1 MCPMQEN
8 SFQPGHAG
16 SDSIYCHFLC
26 RLTSRLLSLLVV
38 AWLPWHDQWGE
49 TNRCDL
55 LLELQPRK
63 IRTHLVSQTKPR
75 RIGGCIFQ
83 RTPLKNIHSNPLP
96 PSPVRCQRLS
106 IKKQFPHR
114 DQACAMRKRKRMREN
129 VRYGDGE
136 RTRIIHVSRGCR
148 ISAESGLQKQSLSRR
163 IRALP
168 NQIRRIR
175 FL

>member
-1 MCPMQEN
+1 MGGGVVALG
-8 SFQPGHAG
+8 FG
-16 SDSIYCHFLC
+16 SSQSSVVCFGSGPSLQGSNQKDGGGGGWLVVW
-26 RLTSRLLSLLVV
+26 LLLVPARARALSFV
-38 AWLPWHDQWGE
+38 
-49 TNRCDL
+49 
-55 LLELQPRK
+55 
-63 IRTHLVSQTKPR
+63 LVREPFLDKRP
-75 RIGGCIFQ
+75 
-83 RTPLKNIHSNPLP
+83 PLRNIHSNPLP

-129 VRYGDGE
+129 VRYGE
-136 RTRIIHVSRGCR
+136 RTRIIHVNRGCR